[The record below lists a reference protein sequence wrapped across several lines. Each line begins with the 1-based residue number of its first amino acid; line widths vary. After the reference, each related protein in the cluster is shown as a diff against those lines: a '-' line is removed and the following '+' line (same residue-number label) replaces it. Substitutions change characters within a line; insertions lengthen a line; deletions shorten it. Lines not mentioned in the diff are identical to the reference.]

1 MEKVFKEQVEVLELI
16 VPNFKVANATIHF
29 DESSPHLHIIGVPF
43 KDNCKRGLERQVG
56 KSTIFTKESLTM
68 IQDKMRDHCIVS
80 FNKVYETNCTLK
92 IKEQGRN
99 EDINVLNMK
108 NYTNVK
114 KEKKKYKEHLDRLNQ
129 KTDKLSNNTN
139 EINNMIDNLKVSKLN
154 KDNFIISKSQVEEIK
169 KYLDLTKSTTSDIRE
184 SNKIDSILNKYENDL
199 KQHKN
204 EVDILERKVSVRD
217 DEIERLNTTIKNQ
230 NDKIDDLEDKVDT
243 LQELVNHFKRLWN
256 KFIKFLQ
263 NKFFSTY
270 EKYEEVIDDLHF
282 KDIISDEELDII
294 QNNNKNKDRND
305 DFER

>member
-1 MEKVFKEQVEVLELI
+1 
-16 VPNFKVANATIHF
+16 
-29 DESSPHLHIIGVPF
+29 
-43 KDNCKRGLERQVG
+43 
-56 KSTIFTKESLTM
+56 M
-68 IQDKMRDHCIVS
+68 I
-80 FNKVYETNCTLK
+80 E
-92 IKEQGRN
+92 
-99 EDINVLNMK
+99 
-108 NYTNVK
+108 
-114 KEKKKYKEHLDRLNQ
+114 EKKKYKEHLDKLNQ

-154 KDNFIISKSQVEEIK
+154 KDNFIISKSQVKEIK

-184 SNKIDSILNKYENDL
+184 SSKIDSILNKYENDL

-230 NDKIDDLEDKVDT
+230 NDKIDDLEDKVDA

-263 NKFFSTY
+263 NKFFSTD

>member
-1 MEKVFKEQVEVLELI
+1 
-16 VPNFKVANATIHF
+16 
-29 DESSPHLHIIGVPF
+29 
-43 KDNCKRGLERQVG
+43 
-56 KSTIFTKESLTM
+56 M

-80 FNKVYETNCTLK
+80 FNKVYETNCILK
-92 IKEQGRN
+92 IKEQGKN

-114 KEKKKYKEHLDRLNQ
+114 KEKKKYNEHLDKLNQ

-139 EINNMIDNLKVSKLN
+139 KINNMIDNLKVSKLN

-169 KYLDLTKSTTSDIRE
+169 EYLDLTKSTTSDIRK

-204 EVDILERKVSVRD
+204 EVDILERRVSVRD

-230 NDKIDDLEDKVDT
+230 NDKIDDLEDKVDA

-263 NKFFSTY
+263 NKFFSTD

-294 QNNNKNKDRND
+294 QNSNKNKDRND